1 MEFPNSFNNL
11 KDPVNMGGTT
21 GTKKYKNSRKNDLYW
36 IVKRSEKGKGGWA
49 QVQSE
54 AMANNIYKVCGIPV
68 PAQKLYPEE
77 KALVLEE
84 IFGRLLNDCFPNQL
98 ANIRLKLGEGFAVDA
113 LLANWDVI
121 GSTEDN
127 IMVGNNGNGIPF
139 RIDNGGSLTFRA
151 QGEKKE
157 FGPEVKE
164 LKTMRDPKINP
175 NAAKYFGH
183 LTDSMIKDQIQQII
197 KPNKAAILAVT
208 SYELKEVMEK
218 RIDYM
223 LEWSTTWMN
232 ETQFVN
238 SKKETAASEEAT
250 RAVEE
255 AIVDFFWVNWNAN
268 YDLFAFANTN
278 ENSVGISAI
287 ANADYAQTQKR
298 KNKLLRYIKHLLKE
312 YNAKISGGFLLK
324 AMGKFEGGAPSYD
337 MDVYVPHASV
347 EPFRTEMGKLFLG
360 HQPTPA
366 DYSQINA
373 SGGPTSFF
381 TKNGIVS
388 VRKHHRGIEGTPT
401 YEEMDIVEANDTT
414 SPINIIKNFDLTF
427 CENWYDGKNVWLTH
441 ADHVEK
447 KHGFLENHYLE
458 LLYINKPQTIGRIK
472 KYAGRGFRVS
482 IVNPIT
488 KKPEDITD
496 KILAGQI
503 VNYSGAAAAAPVAQ
517 AKVLSALEKEIEDA
531 EIMAQSYAQDS
542 ADAHAAKEEAKKV
555 YDKALEEYK
564 AKFPINANHQSANAI
579 KAYEP
584 VKAKHKI
591 YNDFKKKEEEATEKA
606 DKYFKI
612 AKEKANLLKEKNH
625 NYLQMPQREQINTR
639 IKPENAK
646 TVINARN
653 ARPNV
658 SPNNFK
664 PNAVAEPTENLE
676 KFLLD
681 HPVPLNFFEIQ
692 CKDQW
697 IGSGYTGLNAF
708 LVGARHPN
716 EFYDYAKF
724 LTPYFP
730 KEAGETDAHYQQR
743 KLYYFFVNLYN
754 IVQKGPA
761 YSEVF
766 KVYRGTRS
774 WYLKEEDAK
783 AQFYYINSFAAT
795 STSKE
800 VALRFGGD
808 KSYVFYVHP
817 SCRYMS
823 FRRNGTDPLSEK
835 ELLLTPYHRY
845 LYVKEIKQDKNT
857 FKVYLIF
864 PTDLEIPNTFD
875 TFMPWKEGKADL
887 SRALEGGRDIRGLA
901 AIQAVRNNRKNQMNK
916 SRKLTNNSKRNT
928 SRKQKNLN
936 VLYNLGVSMPAL
948 ENKSA
953 MPASNSLQNSLS
965 EENVL
970 YKLGVYM
977 PTQEKAPT
985 NTSRF
990 TDPITSFKGAP
1001 ANAKELEMATKMV
1014 KFFEKNPI

>member
-1 MEFPNSFNNL
+1 
-11 KDPVNMGGTT
+11 
-21 GTKKYKNSRKNDLYW
+21 
-36 IVKRSEKGKGGWA
+36 
-49 QVQSE
+49 
-54 AMANNIYKVCGIPV
+54 
-68 PAQKLYPEE
+68 
-77 KALVLEE
+77 
-84 IFGRLLNDCFPNQL
+84 
-98 ANIRLKLGEGFAVDA
+98 
-113 LLANWDVI
+113 
-121 GSTEDN
+121 
-127 IMVGNNGNGIPF
+127 
-139 RIDNGGSLTFRA
+139 
-151 QGEKKE
+151 
-157 FGPEVKE
+157 
-164 LKTMRDPKINP
+164 
-175 NAAKYFGH
+175 
-183 LTDSMIKDQIQQII
+183 
-197 KPNKAAILAVT
+197 
-208 SYELKEVMEK
+208 
-218 RIDYM
+218 
-223 LEWSTTWMN
+223 MN

-278 ENSVGISAI
+278 ENSVGISAA
-287 ANADYAQTQKR
+287 ANAMYAQTQKR
-298 KNKLLRYIKHLLKE
+298 KNKLLRYIKSLLQTHT
-312 YNAKISGGFLLK
+312 AKISGGFLLK

-337 MDVYVPHASV
+337 MDVYVPHVSV

-388 VRKHHRGIEGTPT
+388 VRKHHRGIEGTPS

-488 KKPEDITD
+488 KKPEEITD
-496 KILAGQI
+496 KILAGQT
-503 VNYSGAAAAAPVAQ
+503 VDYSAAVAAAAAAPVAQ
-517 AKVLSALEKEIEDA
+517 AKPLSVLQKEIEDA
-531 EIMAQSYAQDS
+531 EILGESYAQDS

-564 AKFPINANHQSANAI
+564 AKFPINANHQSPNAKIAFADI
-579 KAYEP
+579 KAKYDIYED
-584 VKAKHKI
+584 AKI
-591 YNDFKKKEEEATEKA
+591 KEEEATDKA
-606 DKYFKI
+606 NKYFKI
-612 AKEKANLLKEKNH
+612 AKDLANPPKVRKYIGKPH
-625 NYLQMPQREQINTR
+625 MQGINTR

-646 TVINARN
+646 KEINVRN

-658 SPNNFK
+658 NPNNFK
-664 PNAVAEPTENLE
+664 PNAVPEPTEDLE

-681 HPVPLNFFEIQ
+681 HPVPLNFFEHQ

-697 IGSGYTGLNAF
+697 IGAGYTGLNAF
-708 LVGARHPN
+708 LQGKAPPN
-716 EFYDYAKF
+716 RGYDYTKF
-724 LTPYFP
+724 LNQYFP
-730 KEAGETDAHYQQR
+730 KEEGETDTHYQER

-754 IVQKGPA
+754 VVQKGPA
-761 YSEVF
+761 YFEVF
-766 KVYRGTRS
+766 KVYRGVRT
-774 WYLKEEDAK
+774 WYLKEDDAK
-783 AQFYYINSFAAT
+783 EQFYYINSFAAT
-795 STSKE
+795 STSKGI
-800 VALRFGGD
+800 ALGFGGD

-817 SCRYMS
+817 SCRYIS
-823 FRRNGTDPLSEK
+823 FRRNGTDPHSER

-845 LYVKEIKQDKNT
+845 LYVKEIKEGKNT

-887 SRALEGGRDIRGLA
+887 SRALEGGRDIRGLE
-901 AIQAVRNNRKNQMNK
+901 AIQPVRNK
-916 SRKLTNNSKRNT
+916 SRKLNNYNKRNT

-936 VLYNLGVSMPAL
+936 VLYNLGVYMQNTP
-948 ENKSA
+948 NKSA
-953 MPASNSLQNSLS
+953 MQLVQNNSNIPALNSVQTNLTTPNLA
-965 EENVL
+965 NVSTNL
-970 YKLGVYM
+970 F
-977 PTQEKAPT
+977 T
-985 NTSRF
+985 NTVPLRF
-990 TDPITSFKGAP
+990 IDPISSFKGSP
-1001 ANAKELEMATKMV
+1001 ANAKELEMAAKMV
-1014 KFFEKNPI
+1014 KFFENNPI

>member
-1 MEFPNSFNNL
+1 MDFPKFSNL

-36 IVKRSEKGKGGWA
+36 IIKRSEKGAGGWA

-54 AMANNIYKVCGIPV
+54 AMANNIYQVCGIPV
-68 PAQKLYPEE
+68 PKQKLYTDE
-77 KALVLEE
+77 KALVLQE
-84 IFGRLLNDCFPNQL
+84 IRGRLLNECFPNQL
-98 ANIRLKLGEGFAVDA
+98 ENIRLKLGQGFVVDA

-121 GSTEDN
+121 GSQEDN
-127 IMVGNNGNGIPF
+127 IMVGNNGHGVPV

-151 QGEKKE
+151 QGKKKE
-157 FGPEVKE
+157 FGPEVNE
-164 LKTMRDPKINP
+164 LETMRDPKINP
-175 NAAKYFGH
+175 NSANYFGH
-183 LTDSMIKDQIQQII
+183 LTDSVIKDQIQQII

-208 SYELKEVMEK
+208 SYELKGVMEK

-223 LEWSTTWMN
+223 LEWAPLISN
-232 ETQFVN
+232 
-238 SKKETAASEEAT
+238 KETAASEEVT
-250 RAVEE
+250 REVEE
-255 AIVDFFWVNWNAN
+255 AIVDFFWDNWNAN
-268 YDLFAFANTN
+268 YDLFAFANAN
-278 ENSVGISAI
+278 ENSAGISAA
-287 ANADYAQTQKR
+287 ANAMYAQTQKR
-298 KNKLLRYIKHLLKE
+298 KNKLLRYIKYLLQTHK
-312 YNAKISGGFLLK
+312 AKISGGFLLK
-324 AMGKFEGGAPSYD
+324 AMGKFEGGDPSYD

-360 HQPTPA
+360 HQPVPA

-373 SGGPTSFF
+373 SGVATSFF

-388 VRKHHRGIEGTPT
+388 VRKHHRGIEGTST
-401 YEEMDIVEANDTT
+401 YAEMDIVEANDTT

-496 KILAGQI
+496 KILAGQT
-503 VNYSGAAAAAPVAQ
+503 VDYSAAAAAPAAQ
-517 AKVLSALEKEIEDA
+517 AKAKALSALEKEIEDA

-625 NYLQMPQREQINTR
+625 NYLQMPQRQQINTR

-766 KVYRGTRS
+766 KVYRGTRT
-774 WYLKEEDAK
+774 WYLKEENAK

-795 STSKE
+795 STSRE

-845 LYVKEIKQDKNT
+845 LYVKEFKEGKNT
-857 FKVYLIF
+857 FKLYLIF
-864 PTDLEIPNTFD
+864 PTDLEIPTTFD

-887 SRALEGGRDIRGLA
+887 SRALEGGRDIRGLT
-901 AIQAVRNNRKNQMNK
+901 AIQPVRNK
-916 SRKLTNNSKRNT
+916 SRKRNYNKRNA

-936 VLYNLGVSMPAL
+936 LLNKLEVSMPTPENKSVMPAL

-953 MPASNSLQNSLS
+953 MPSSNSLQNSLS

-977 PTQEKAPT
+977 PSPE
-985 NTSRF
+985 NRF
-990 TDPITSFKGAP
+990 TDSISSFKGAP
-1001 ANAKELEMATKMV
+1001 PNAKELEIAAKMV